1 MSYFR
6 RIGIK
11 SQTYTPH
18 HMKIN
23 IEFNESAPIL
33 ITTSTT
39 PYKNKEEKSQLLEF
53 ISKIAGELKRRNLN
67 VIFRI
72 KDMDMADALKINDI
86 DNFLDAFP
94 SRLSGVITTPS
105 SIIYPCQKNKIPVLQ
120 IFHELDPVFVQ
131 SGWMSTTSNLRVE
144 RLVESFLKREQWRL
158 NFQQN
163 EISVPLENT
172 KYGEVDPPL
181 EIDVSS
187 FEILKKAILLW
198 LKSNFKFYKSFINRF
213 KESKNED

>member
-1 MSYFR
+1 MDVDNV
-6 RIGIK
+6 K
-11 SQTYTPH
+11 STGGTFGR
-18 HMKIN
+18 
-23 IEFNESAPIL
+23 ELF
-33 ITTSTT
+33 
-39 PYKNKEEKSQLLEF
+39 EE
-53 ISKIAGELKRRNLN
+53 
-67 VIFRI
+67 
-72 KDMDMADALKINDI
+72 
-86 DNFLDAFP
+86 
-94 SRLSGVITTPS
+94 
-105 SIIYPCQKNKIPVLQ
+105 
-120 IFHELDPVFVQ
+120 
-131 SGWMSTTSNLRVE
+131 
-144 RLVESFLKREQWRL
+144 REWRL